1 MSALDSTERTVLKA
15 IKTEEIREEL
25 LFRLLPNTGQKE
37 ELVDML
43 LSDNERV
50 VADGIQANLIAAR
63 KKRNEDAQK
72 IIELQ
77 NTIATMSLTQNSQP
91 ANENV
96 LDLILRLSQ
105 SQQAIADKLSLN
117 SQHQVQ
123 IFSTNDTAK
132 AISLFSGKKIENVC
146 DWVKEVERI
155 SVHAHWTPSLTLVNA
170 TSRLAGSALNWHKV
184 SGRSFDDWYTWKEG
198 IIDRFKVKMSLSEFI
213 QFQAKRTLRS
223 NEPIADYI
231 YDKDAIIDKAPFPLQ
246 QSDRVSLILQGI
258 TKHEWAIPL
267 TTAMCTSVKDLL
279 DRAVQLDAIRKVQ
292 YVKENTSENTT
303 SFKSQD
309 NQKEQGN
316 YIPRFNPSV
325 HKEEDQ
331 TCYRCKQVG
340 HVSYNCKNP
349 LQEKSARVYNKTD
362 IKDTTYAN
370 KKHFNKEVKPK
381 ETLTTKTINCVQ
393 EDSTSEDFVRVSQIP
408 ATINGNMTIDAL
420 PDIGSCVTLLRR
432 CFVPDNIPIF
442 PWQDGSY
449 ATPEGNCTPSG
460 WISLRIKV
468 GNIDYVMPKVGLCD
482 KLPIAMIL
490 GRDWQK
496 AVQATITIEPNGAVC
511 ITTPSSIQE
520 FGCVKSKTAFVG
532 CVVQSRFNNRP
543 LVTKISDIETT
554 KVDQPF
560 LNQDQTQKLESLINS
575 YEDIFST
582 PEAELGEF
590 PDIEMEILLTNDKPI
605 KCKPYKATDP
615 DRTFMRNQV
624 EKWISQ
630 GVCRMST
637 SPYAAPAFVVDQ
649 PFHESTPKRLVVD
662 YSRTINPITVK
673 DPFPI
678 DQMDLMISKIAG
690 KKFKSLV
697 DIKHAFNNFKI
708 KENDI
713 FKTAAVTPD
722 YHIEFCRV
730 IFGLANA
737 PALLARAISIAYGD
751 LLKLGLAKYY
761 DDLAAGHD
769 SFEDHLNFL
778 QLLFEATRKYSLK
791 FTKSKCTFAAQEI
804 KILGRILDEKGDRPD
819 PERAQ
824 AVTRYQTLSTLQELR
839 SFLGFAN
846 ALRRYINHFA
856 SIARPLTNMLKNKP
870 VSSKKSSNYKIQLS
884 DDEHHA
890 FVKLKSAIT
899 SNPVLAAF
907 RQNVPTTVETDASH
921 EGLGACLSQIHDG
934 SICII
939 EYASRSLK
947 DPEKRYHSNE
957 LEVTA
962 VHWAITEKF
971 RLYLV
976 GQTFKLITDNYSTA
990 YIVNKAKLN
999 RKFARYVVD
1008 LAAFEFEP
1016 IYRAGKLN
1024 IIADHLSRYPQPV
1037 NDENQCCLAIIN
1049 SQNDKLVHAQQA
1061 DSFCQQ
1067 INKKLK
1073 NTNNT
1078 VHILQIK
1085 CMYKYEN
1092 NILVHVNIENGFEV
1106 SKIVIPFSFRNT
1118 VLQYCH
1124 DNTGHFDIKKTLSRI
1139 KARYWWSSMRKD
1151 CALYVRGCK
1160 TCQQVNRRTTS
1171 AYGMLG
1177 ERPIPEVPFE
1187 VISADHLSL
1196 PTTKA
1201 GNCYILAHICHATR
1215 FLLARPT
1222 CTTAT
1227 DDIIHTLEN
1236 DIINHYGLPV
1246 TYISDNGSS
1255 FTSSK
1260 FKLYLEK
1267 YEIQHSL
1274 CPPYTPQA
1282 NGLVERSNATM
1293 ISVLSK
1299 FSLEHPDDWDIKLPN
1314 LILAINTSQ
1323 QSTTKFSPFY
1333 LLHGYEPKLSTMDMA
1348 LGSVQSDL
1356 SRMDQLDLL
1365 AESRGI
1371 AIENLKDNHKINK
1384 KRFDQHRSHHNF
1396 QPGQRVWYNWQ
1407 STNDT
1412 KLSPNFKG
1420 PFVIEHPV
1428 GKVCY
1433 KITRADATNKKHS
1446 RIVHVQSLKPA
1457 QYRPNLDDPGEIQF
1471 EENNQQSPPT
1481 SLTDNIQINSPTP
1494 TIDTKVNSITKR
1506 TRKTP
1511 SWLKDYIIG

>member
-1 MSALDSTERTVLKA
+1 MALFLTCLRCTWISKRFILPFFKVRLTVTNIQVKPLTTSVLISALDSTERTVLKA

-25 LFRLLPNTGQKE
+25 LFRLLPNTDQKE

-77 NTIATMSLTQNSQP
+77 NTIATMSLTQNT
-91 ANENV
+91 
-96 LDLILRLSQ
+96 
-105 SQQAIADKLSLN
+105 IADKLSLN

-155 SVHAHWTPSLTLVNA
+155 SIHAHWTPSLTLVNA
-170 TSRLAGSALNWHKV
+170 TSRLAGSALNWHK
-184 SGRSFDDWYTWKEG
+184 KEG

-213 QFQAKRTLRS
+213 QFQ
-223 NEPIADYI
+223 
-231 YDKDAIIDKAPFPLQ
+231 
-246 QSDRVSLILQGI
+246 SDGVSLILKGI

-279 DRAVQLDAIRKVQ
+279 DRAVQLDAIRKVH

-309 NQKEQGN
+309 NQKEHGN

-325 HKEEDQ
+325 HKKEDQ

-340 HVSYNCKNP
+340 HISYNCKNS

-362 IKDTTYAN
+362 IKDTTYVN

-381 ETLTTKTINCVQ
+381 ETSTTKTINCVQ
-393 EDSTSEDFVRVSQIP
+393 EDSTSEDFVKVSQIP
-408 ATINGNMTIDAL
+408 TTINGNMTIDAL
-420 PDIGSCVTLLRR
+420 PDIGSCITLLRR

-460 WISLRIKV
+460 WISLRIQV
-468 GNIDYVMPKVGLCD
+468 GNIYYVMPKVGLCD

-554 KVDQPF
+554 KVDQSF
-560 LNQDQTQKLESLINS
+560 RNQDQTQKLESLINS

-615 DRTFMRNQV
+615 DRTFIRNQV

-637 SPYAAPAFVVDQ
+637 SPYAAPAFVVEQ
-649 PFHESTPKRLVVD
+649 PFHE
-662 YSRTINPITVK
+662 TINPITVK

-778 QLLFEATRKYSLK
+778 QLLFEVTRKYSLK
-791 FTKSKCTFAAQEI
+791 FTKNKCT
-804 KILGRILDEKGDRPD
+804 
-819 PERAQ
+819 
-824 AVTRYQTLSTLQELR
+824 
-839 SFLGFAN
+839 
-846 ALRRYINHFA
+846 
-856 SIARPLTNMLKNKP
+856 
-870 VSSKKSSNYKIQLS
+870 
-884 DDEHHA
+884 
-890 FVKLKSAIT
+890 
-899 SNPVLAAF
+899 
-907 RQNVPTTVETDASH
+907 
-921 EGLGACLSQIHDG
+921 
-934 SICII
+934 
-939 EYASRSLK
+939 
-947 DPEKRYHSNE
+947 
-957 LEVTA
+957 
-962 VHWAITEKF
+962 
-971 RLYLV
+971 
-976 GQTFKLITDNYSTA
+976 
-990 YIVNKAKLN
+990 
-999 RKFARYVVD
+999 
-1008 LAAFEFEP
+1008 
-1016 IYRAGKLN
+1016 
-1024 IIADHLSRYPQPV
+1024 
-1037 NDENQCCLAIIN
+1037 
-1049 SQNDKLVHAQQA
+1049 
-1061 DSFCQQ
+1061 
-1067 INKKLK
+1067 
-1073 NTNNT
+1073 
-1078 VHILQIK
+1078 
-1085 CMYKYEN
+1085 
-1092 NILVHVNIENGFEV
+1092 
-1106 SKIVIPFSFRNT
+1106 
-1118 VLQYCH
+1118 
-1124 DNTGHFDIKKTLSRI
+1124 
-1139 KARYWWSSMRKD
+1139 
-1151 CALYVRGCK
+1151 
-1160 TCQQVNRRTTS
+1160 
-1171 AYGMLG
+1171 
-1177 ERPIPEVPFE
+1177 
-1187 VISADHLSL
+1187 
-1196 PTTKA
+1196 
-1201 GNCYILAHICHATR
+1201 
-1215 FLLARPT
+1215 
-1222 CTTAT
+1222 
-1227 DDIIHTLEN
+1227 
-1236 DIINHYGLPV
+1236 
-1246 TYISDNGSS
+1246 
-1255 FTSSK
+1255 
-1260 FKLYLEK
+1260 
-1267 YEIQHSL
+1267 
-1274 CPPYTPQA
+1274 
-1282 NGLVERSNATM
+1282 
-1293 ISVLSK
+1293 
-1299 FSLEHPDDWDIKLPN
+1299 
-1314 LILAINTSQ
+1314 
-1323 QSTTKFSPFY
+1323 
-1333 LLHGYEPKLSTMDMA
+1333 LLH
-1348 LGSVQSDL
+1348 
-1356 SRMDQLDLL
+1356 
-1365 AESRGI
+1365 
-1371 AIENLKDNHKINK
+1371 
-1384 KRFDQHRSHHNF
+1384 
-1396 QPGQRVWYNWQ
+1396 
-1407 STNDT
+1407 
-1412 KLSPNFKG
+1412 
-1420 PFVIEHPV
+1420 
-1428 GKVCY
+1428 
-1433 KITRADATNKKHS
+1433 
-1446 RIVHVQSLKPA
+1446 RI
-1457 QYRPNLDDPGEIQF
+1457 
-1471 EENNQQSPPT
+1471 
-1481 SLTDNIQINSPTP
+1481 
-1494 TIDTKVNSITKR
+1494 
-1506 TRKTP
+1506 
-1511 SWLKDYIIG
+1511 